1 VEPRKP
7 CRLTAEVLN
16 FEVLTTIFGYSE
28 KGGEDLY
35 TFFSKKKKNGLVWFL
50 TKVKN

>member
-1 VEPRKP
+1 
-7 CRLTAEVLN
+7 
-16 FEVLTTIFGYSE
+16 LTTIFGYSE

-35 TFFSKKKKNGLVWFL
+35 TFFLKRRKMGWSGFL